1 MNQCHMHRSDRR
13 VIIKILF
20 ITNAFFALLTTLFA
34 QEYHLTARQVIERI
48 QKNVGIPWLEQTID
62 TFKAGNP
69 DTPVTGI
76 ATTMFA
82 TLDVLQRAVD
92 SGANLIIV
100 HEPTFY
106 NHYEDVSELEEAND
120 AVLAVKKAFIDEHGL
135 VIWRF
140 HDHWHMRN
148 PDGIVYGMIRALGL
162 EKYEDQNTD
171 NLFVVPETT
180 LKILAAEIKK
190 RMGMQSLRVVGNP
203 DMNLTRLAFVP
214 GAPSANMQIQALQR
228 EEVEVLLIGEARE
241 WETVEYARD
250 AVIAGMEKALIIL
263 GHVVYEEA
271 GMEECARWLKTFVTE
286 VPVEFIPSTEPFWT
300 PE

>member
-190 RMGMQSLRVVGNP
+190 RMGIQSLRVVGNP

-263 GHVVYEEA
+263 GHVVSEEA

-286 VPVEFIPSTEPFWT
+286 VPVEFIPSAEPFWT